1 MKKNKNK
8 NKNKRSSSTGFN
20 DPQKGFDPTSKRI
33 VFALLIVIVA
43 VMIGTYFFIDYKYG
57 SFTNMFIGETTE
69 ATTEEETETV
79 PVKNVDG
86 KKNVLIAVTSPGES
100 EIYNI
105 FMVGINMS
113 DNVTSFVSL
122 PLQTVDA
129 GGKTLKEEFSMGGV
143 TQIEYVLERML
154 DIDFDAYL
162 CATQN
167 GYKFFLTELG
177 KGVQFDVPQDLQFST
192 TNYTVSL
199 KAGKQELSFDTFVKL
214 MLFDEWDGGK
224 DATYTMQA
232 QLLQTLYEQ
241 YFKPKYITRDVDKF
255 TYRMTYI
262 KSNISSED
270 YVNDLDALEYIA
282 ATKFKLQVLTPQ
294 GNFSGSGDKEQF
306 TLSKG
311 GIAQINSAFILAP
324 VEEKE

>member
-1 MKKNKNK
+1 
-8 NKNKRSSSTGFN
+8 
-20 DPQKGFDPTSKRI
+20 
-33 VFALLIVIVA
+33 
-43 VMIGTYFFIDYKYG
+43 MIGTYFFIDYKYG
-57 SFTNMFIGETTE
+57 SFSNMFLGETTE
-69 ATTEEETETV
+69 TTTEEETQKIEI
-79 PVKNVDG
+79 KNVDG
-86 KKNVLIAVTSPGES
+86 KKNALIAVTSPGEN
-100 EIYNI
+100 EVYNI

-113 DNVTSFVSL
+113 DNVSSFVSI

-129 GGKTLKEEFSMGGV
+129 GGNTLKEEFAMGGV
-143 TQIEYVLERML
+143 SQIEYVLERML
-154 DIDFDAYL
+154 DIDFDLTL

-177 KGVQFDVPQDLQFST
+177 KGIEFDVPQDLQFST

-214 MLFDEWDGGK
+214 MLFDEWSGEA

-232 QLLQTLYEQ
+232 QLLKALYEQ

-255 TYRMTYI
+255 TYRMKYI
-262 KSNISSED
+262 KSDVSSED

-294 GNFSGSGDKEQF
+294 GSFAGSGDKEKF

-311 GIAQINSAFILAP
+311 GIAQINSAFTLPPA
-324 VEEKE
+324 EEKE